1 MVPFTG
7 GCRFKPCDDDDDGSH
22 DPVSLLSSDSSKL
35 TEECV

>member
-7 GCRFKPCDDDDDGSH
+7 GCRLKPCDDDESH
-22 DPVSLLSSDSSKL
+22 DPVSLLTPDSSKL